1 MLPRTRYSGA
11 MLQVLHRWW
20 PLGVGLS
27 GGLTGL
33 WWRGGLWVL
42 DGQPSGYQW
51 PAWVYGAWS
60 WQQGHA
66 SQLDAF
72 RDPLH
77 AIVVGLVGPELGFA
91 NAGLLVAGLS
101 MVVTLLC
108 ATHIATLLAG
118 RHAGMLT
125 ALCLPL
131 APLAASGVRWA
142 TGYPLLTAGLTAS
155 IAASLH
161 FAHTAGPAALGAWAV
176 ATVFACW
183 TDDRGMLALPSLL
196 LLAAGCWGRSRRLWI
211 TVAGVAIT
219 AWAVGQAGPALVG
232 QDHMLSWNEK
242 RSVQTRVVRRWST
255 QTMNADMKAA
265 CSDIPDSK
273 LLTPGFLATPC
284 APAIANHNRT
294 HALPGITAWP
304 ASLLFLGVGGL
315 LLLPARR
322 PGRLYIATL
331 LAMVAPAAV
340 FTPWPARYQLLFVG
354 VLAPLV
360 PAALL
365 GLLPTDQRGVAPAGA
380 LLALLAVWLW
390 DPHHHAR
397 HPVQGIDARWR
408 QPGVLAT
415 ALRTALGPA
424 DRVVDCAH
432 TFVEVALLP
441 EHRPPMGPNL
451 SMPDLRPCR
460 SWMATVPDRGVH
472 WLLLPG
478 PSSPEASEASQSLH
492 DELAQSAAWQVYPVA
507 ETEGLGV
514 TVWRRAPADN

>member
-1 MLPRTRYSGA
+1 

-27 GGLTGL
+27 GGLIGL

-42 DGQPSGYQW
+42 DGQPAGYHW
-51 PAWVYGAWS
+51 PARIYSAWS

-66 SQLDAF
+66 AQLDAF

-77 AIVVGLVGPELGFA
+77 SVLVGLLGPELGFA

-125 ALCLPL
+125 ALCIPL
-131 APLAASGVRWA
+131 APLAASGSRWA
-142 TGYPLLTAGLTAS
+142 TEYPLLTAGLTAS
-155 IAASLH
+155 LAAALH
-161 FAHTAGPAALGAWAV
+161 FAHTARPAALGAWAV
-176 ATVFACW
+176 ATVLACW
-183 TDDRGMLALPSLL
+183 TDDRGLLALPTLL
-196 LLAAGCWGRSRRLWI
+196 LLAAGCWGRSRRVW
-211 TVAGVAIT
+211 TAVAGVAIT

-232 QDHMLSWNEK
+232 QDQVLSWTEK
-242 RSVQTRVVRRWST
+242 RSVQTRVVQRWST

-265 CSDIPDSK
+265 CSDIPESV
-273 LLTPGFLATPC
+273 LLTPGFLTTPC
-284 APAIANHNRT
+284 APAIADHNRT

-304 ASLLFLGVGGL
+304 PSLLLVSMCIL
-315 LLLPARR
+315 LLAPARR
-322 PGRLYIATL
+322 LRGLYVATL
-331 LAMVAPAAV
+331 LAIGLPAAV
-340 FTPWPARYQLLFVG
+340 FTPWPARYQLLFIG

-360 PAALL
+360 PVALRV
-365 GLLPTDQRGVAPAGA
+365 LLPTDRRGVAPAGA

-390 DPHHHAR
+390 DPHQHAR

-415 ALRTALGPA
+415 ALRSGLAPT

-432 TFVEVALLP
+432 SFVEIALLP
-441 EHRPPMGPNL
+441 DHRPPMGPNL
-451 SMPDLRPCR
+451 SIPDLRPCR
-460 SWMATVPDRGVH
+460 SWMATVPNRAVH
-472 WLLLPG
+472 WLLIPG
-478 PSSPEASEASQSLH
+478 PSSPEATEASRSLH
-492 DELAQSAAWQVYPVA
+492 EELAQSAAWQVYPVA
-507 ETEGLGV
+507 EFEQAEV
-514 TVWRRAPADN
+514 TAWRRTPPGH